1 MNAIRLY
8 QILDLVI
15 LDNQFKKHILYNLLY
30 CRFIRA
36 LLKELILETIFMYEI
51 ANKKHTYFERNT
63 HTLKETH
70 IL

>member
-36 LLKELILETIFMYEI
+36 LLKELIAETIFKYEI
-51 ANKKHTYFERNT
+51 ANKRYN
-63 HTLKETH
+63 